1 MWRLV
6 VGHSPGDAAEEESVG
21 RRGSFAVVAVLLLVA
36 GCGGGAETAT
46 REAVVETISP
56 AEAGEIAGSAG
67 LVVLDV
73 RTPEEFGAGRLAG
86 AVNLDFY
93 ATTFA
98 DDLAGLD
105 REAPYLLY
113 CRSGNRSAEAR
124 EMMRSLGFLEVH
136 EIAGGIVAWAEAGL
150 PLEIP

>member
-1 MWRLV
+1 M
-6 VGHSPGDAAEEESVG
+6 G
-21 RRGSFAVVAVLLLVA
+21 RRGLFAVVAVLALVA
-36 GCGGGAETAT
+36 GCGGGAETAA
-46 REAVVETISP
+46 RVAVVETISP
-56 AEAGEIAGSAG
+56 AAAGEIAGSAG

-73 RTPEEFGAGRLAG
+73 RTPEEFGAGHLAG

-113 CRSGNRSAEAR
+113 CRTGNRSAEVR

-136 EIAGGIVAWAEAGL
+136 EIAGGIVGWAEAGL

>member
-1 MWRLV
+1 MWWPV
-6 VGHSPGDAAEEESVG
+6 VGHSPGDAAEEESVA
-21 RRGSFAVVAVLLLVA
+21 RRGSFVVVAVLLLVA

-46 REAVVETISP
+46 REAVIETISP
-56 AEAGEIAGSAG
+56 AEAGEIVGSAG

-93 ATTFA
+93 AATFA

>member
-1 MWRLV
+1 M
-6 VGHSPGDAAEEESVG
+6 G

-46 REAVVETISP
+46 REAVIETISP
-56 AEAGEIAGSAG
+56 AEAGEIVGSAG

>member
-1 MWRLV
+1 V
-6 VGHSPGDAAEEESVG
+6 A
-21 RRGSFAVVAVLLLVA
+21 RRGSFVVVAVLLLVA

-46 REAVVETISP
+46 REAVIETISP
-56 AEAGEIAGSAG
+56 AAAADLVAVPPSG